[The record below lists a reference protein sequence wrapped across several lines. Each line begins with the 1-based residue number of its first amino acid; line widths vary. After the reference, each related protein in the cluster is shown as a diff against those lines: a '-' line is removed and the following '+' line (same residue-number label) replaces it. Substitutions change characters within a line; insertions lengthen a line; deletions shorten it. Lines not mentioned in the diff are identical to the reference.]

1 MFELLLLNPVLHA
14 HLVKRPL
21 FNNLSLL
28 IQGVEQINGPSGTLP
43 VLLFLRHRHRQ
54 FFNLLIYLK
63 SFLSAEPCRDA
74 RAEEFFNAKDEC
86 KVKAAQMPL
95 LGVFYLVELEAQML
109 GN

>member
-1 MFELLLLNPVLHA
+1 
-14 HLVKRPL
+14 L
-21 FNNLSLL
+21 FNNLSLF
-28 IQGVEQINGPSGTLP
+28 IQGVKQINGPSGTLP

-63 SFLSAEPCRDA
+63 SFLSAEPRRDT

-86 KVKAAQMPL
+86 EVQAAQMPL
-95 LGVFYLVELEAQML
+95 LGVFYLVELEAQMF